1 MLKNFNFSTSDLTT
15 CDELQIGDTNLLDQV
30 QQRAWEYYNFLAGES
45 QKGTRALTKS
55 AWARGKR

>member
-30 QQRAWEYYNFLAGES
+30 QQRV
-45 QKGTRALTKS
+45 
-55 AWARGKR
+55 